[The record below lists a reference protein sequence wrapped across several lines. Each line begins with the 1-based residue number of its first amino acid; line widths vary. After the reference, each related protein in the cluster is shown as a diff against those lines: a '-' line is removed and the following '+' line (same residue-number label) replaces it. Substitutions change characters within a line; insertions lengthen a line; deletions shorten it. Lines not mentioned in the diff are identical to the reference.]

1 MKRLLLLCGAV
12 VFCGILSGCSSNP
25 QADAIAA
32 VQARMGDAAN
42 NIKNIA
48 DEVDKAVKNYEK
60 DPKVGLDLTE
70 AGKLTEALKETG
82 KKAQEIKVKQIEQ
95 IKVADAD
102 KEELRKEYETT
113 IRNAFSEL
121 VKARDNL
128 NKSLQKA
135 EAIDSVK
142 TDELRTKI
150 REAEGPFETLARQ
163 G

>member
-1 MKRLLLLCGAV
+1 MKRLLLCGAV
-12 VFCGILSGCSSNP
+12 VFCSILSGCSSNP

-48 DEVDKAVKNYEK
+48 DEVDNAVKKHEQN
-60 DPKVGLDLTE
+60 PKVGLDLTE
-70 AGKLTEALKETG
+70 ASKLTEALKETG

-95 IKVADAD
+95 IKVATAEKD
-102 KEELRKEYETT
+102 ELRKEYETT

-121 VKARDNL
+121 VKARENL